1 MRRHLTLLSSMAALA
16 LLPLTAIPAQA
27 APPAND
33 TWDNATVITSLP
45 AHITQETS
53 EATTDPVTQ
62 SLADNYCSE
71 DGDAPSAA
79 SVWFS
84 YNAETAAFFVS
95 MENSDYGGALMVTEG
110 SPTAPTRVHCWAHY
124 IEAEPG
130 TTYYIVA
137 SGWETGG
144 NLVLD
149 VETAPPPPEI
159 TFQVTSGTVDRDGSV
174 NLTGTYSCRNARNF
188 SVSGQVTQ
196 RVGRTLIRS
205 EYFWTDRDA
214 TSDPALTCDGTAQP
228 WASGRIRPDTG
239 VLAPGRATL
248 SGWYSAYGEY
258 SSADGQLDQEIRL
271 RRNAK

>member
-1 MRRHLTLLSSMAALA
+1 A
-16 LLPLTAIPAQA
+16 
-27 APPAND
+27 
-33 TWDNATVITSLP
+33 
-45 AHITQETS
+45 

-62 SLADNYCSE
+62 ALAEDYCSE

-84 YNAETAAFFVS
+84 YTAVTPAFVVS
-95 MENSDYGGALMVTEG
+95 MADSNYDGALMVTQG
-110 SPTAPTRVHCWAHY
+110 NPTAPTRVNCWAHY

-130 TTYYIVA
+130 ATYYIVA
-137 SGWETGG
+137 SAWETGG

-149 VETAPPPPEI
+149 VQAAPPPPEI

-174 NLTGTYSCRNARNF
+174 HLAGTYSCRNASSL

-205 EYFWTDRDA
+205 EYFWTGYDA
-214 TSDPALTCDGTAQP
+214 GSEPALTCDGAAQP

-239 VLAPGRATL
+239 VLAPGKAVV
-248 SGWYSAYGEY
+248 SGWYSASGEY
-258 SSADGQLDQEIRL
+258 SSADGELDQEIRL